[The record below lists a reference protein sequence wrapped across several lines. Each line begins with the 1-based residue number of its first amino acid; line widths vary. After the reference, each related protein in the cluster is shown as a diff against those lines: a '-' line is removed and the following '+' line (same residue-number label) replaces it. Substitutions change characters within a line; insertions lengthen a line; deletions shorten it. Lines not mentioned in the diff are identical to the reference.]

1 MTTGGESGNKHESR
15 STYPLKVTKEVIFR
29 TLIGDNP
36 FLFRDL
42 EKLNTDYAKC
52 SEQERARERQ
62 ETLQRLQK

>member
-1 MTTGGESGNKHESR
+1 MTTGGESGNKHGSR
-15 STYPLKVTKEVIFR
+15 STYPLKVTKEVVFR
-29 TLIGDNP
+29 MLIGDNP

-42 EKLNTDYAKC
+42 EKLNTDHVKF